1 MGEPVKGT
9 VTSLSSLIPVDEA
22 QKALQRVHEAVAE
35 RRKQMDQLNGFV
47 AENRSLIDLV
57 QRLPDKLH
65 HDIMVPFGKAA
76 FFPGRLIHTNEFMV
90 LLGEGYYAERSS
102 KQTSEILTRRGK
114 DLESQVQHLKAV
126 MQDLEAEASFFDK
139 TASESA
145 EGLVEIRED
154 IVEES
159 SYRKPATP
167 GVSNMDS
174 SSFPKEEDATQK
186 FKDEEYAQ
194 ILARIAELE
203 KEEEEA
209 EKANEISE
217 DESGE
222 AIQMGNSEVCGLSNM
237 TKAVTSLRTES
248 NEVIMAAS
256 RNHDLSKAEGSNG
269 QAQLPKG
276 EYFHEECLP
285 FCQTSS
291 TSVAPKLPVLKDN
304 IAVLESKQ
312 AAVNRTEEHFDASKA
327 FTGSIVEHSPN
338 IDMQPS
344 VGRASKPV
352 SRFKMQR
359 K

>member
-22 QKALQRVHEAVAE
+22 QKALQRVHEAIAE
-35 RRKQMDQLNGFV
+35 RRKQMDQLNDFV

-65 HDIMVPFGKAA
+65 HDIMV
-76 FFPGRLIHTNEFMV
+76 
-90 LLGEGYYAERSS
+90 LLGEGYYADRTS

-114 DLESQVQHLKAV
+114 DLASQVQHLKAV
-126 MQDLEAEASFFDK
+126 MQDLKAEASFFDT
-139 TASESA
+139 TASESE

-159 SYRKPATP
+159 SYREPATP

-174 SSFPKEEDATQK
+174 SSFSKEEDATQK

-222 AIQMGNSEVCGLSNM
+222 AIQMGNSEVCGLNNM
-237 TKAVTSLRTES
+237 TKAVTSSRTES
-248 NEVIMAAS
+248 NEVIIMAAS

-276 EYFHEECLP
+276 EYLHEECLP
-285 FCQTSS
+285 FRQTSS
-291 TSVAPKLPVLKDN
+291 TNVAPKLPILKDN